1 MKRRLPSWLG
11 NLLAPAEDPRR
22 GAADSASLP
31 DTEALLA
38 ELRRSR
44 GELAQLR
51 GQIEERDSRNPI
63 AADLAEEERELL
75 EAEQSLLLS
84 LDERRARAAL
94 LRAADARVRADVP

>member
-1 MKRRLPSWLG
+1 MKPRLRSWLG

-31 DTEALLA
+31 DAEALLA

-51 GQIEERDSRNPI
+51 AQIEERAVSSNPI
-63 AADLAEEERELL
+63 AADLAEEEHELL
-75 EAEQSLLLS
+75 EAEHSLLQS

-94 LRAADARVRADVP
+94 LRAAEARLRAEF

>member
-1 MKRRLPSWLG
+1 V
-11 NLLAPAEDPRR
+11 
-22 GAADSASLP
+22 
-31 DTEALLA
+31 LLA

-51 GQIEERDSRNPI
+51 AQIEERAAPDNPI
-63 AADLAEEERELL
+63 ATDLAAEEQELL

-94 LRAADARVRADVP
+94 LRAADARVRAQF